1 MSSSTP
7 PVSLPPRPPAQPSWW
22 RRRVVEPV
30 LNILKQGLTPK
41 QLSLTVA
48 LGVVFG
54 LVPVMGITTLM
65 CTATAVRLRLN
76 VAALLLVSHLLSPVQ
91 LLLIIPL
98 MRLGAQL
105 LGDSTSPDLSLTQL
119 EHLIANNWREAVHL
133 LWHACAGAMIIWAV
147 AAVPV
152 GLLLNFGLRPLFRWL
167 LARQAKKT
175 EAVEL

>member
-1 MSSSTP
+1 
-7 PVSLPPRPPAQPSWW
+7 
-22 RRRVVEPV
+22 VVEPV

-41 QLSLTVA
+41 QLALTFA
-48 LGVVFG
+48 LGIVFG

-65 CTATAVRLRLN
+65 STAAAVRLRLN

-105 LGDSTSPDLSLTQL
+105 LGDNIGPDLGLEQL
-119 EHLIANNWREAVHL
+119 KHLITHNWRDAVHL
-133 LWHACAGAMIIWAV
+133 LWQASLGALLIWAV

-152 GLLLNFGLRPLFRWL
+152 GLLLNFGLRPVFRWL
-167 LARQAKKT
+167 LARQEKKNK
-175 EAVEL
+175 AAL